1 MCFYNSTTIKRDI
14 IMNFEYITYI
24 STVIGSISIIITLIF
39 LIIELRRNVSQYKSA
54 NLINRDNQYFT
65 FTNYWSLE
73 ENLTVVLKGRNNY
86 SSLDESEKFKFE
98 NYIENRVRMFSFSVN
113 SSRISKTLIF
123 HYNRIN
129 DFFKFQGSLDCYN
142 ELLNKNVIPD
152 SWNDVIQ
159 SGLTNKNCKS
169 K

>member
-1 MCFYNSTTIKRDI
+1 
-14 IMNFEYITYI
+14 MNFEYITYI

-113 SSRISKTLIF
+113 SSRVSKTLIF

-129 DFFKFQGSLDCYN
+129 DFFKFKGSLDCYN
-142 ELLNKNVIPD
+142 ELLNKNVIPN

-159 SGLTNKNCKS
+159 SGLTNKNYKS